1 MPCGAAVET
10 KGLKSWVI
18 EVSGELSITSVFPAV
33 LELPEPVAAL
43 EPDEELLD
51 EQAAR
56 PAASRP
62 TAVTASTRLL
72 LLIGDLSVNID
83 FPL

>member
-18 EVSGELSITSVFPAV
+18 EVSGELSMTSVFPAV
-33 LELPEPVAAL
+33 LELPEPELAF

-51 EQAAR
+51 EQAPS

-62 TAVTASTRLL
+62 TAATASTRLP
-72 LLIGDLSVNID
+72 LLIDVLLANID